1 MLAFRGWGFQ
11 ACLSYNLFRM
21 EFEEAED
28 EEWDTR
34 KYSSKSNAAN
44 GCMMRWL
51 LKMGVCVGKKIL
63 VAGFIASAAPVLVP
77 PLAVAS
83 VIVIAL
89 SMPYAVFLASY
100 VCTQNLMS
108 KLLPRP
114 TLQNPPL
121 LKRICF
127 KQGGCDDMQIYREE
141 QALVDEAKRDI
152 EIDGFGMKNGEN
164 VTVGSECGP
173 REEYATDG
181 IEENSPGENN
191 GVQVQPFSEDY
202 EEFKTPF
209 EVKTLFLHESQDQP
223 MEGDTEEAELQRE
236 TKGLLEKI
244 RDEGRTDKTRER
256 GEYAEGIC
264 RGVDER
270 GKRIGSVE
278 DMEESLAEEHS
289 TIGETGEDLRKEEDP
304 NLREEML
311 HSRNDENMDIMLEG
325 KEFDTTN
332 DSRKSLAEPS
342 ELLIP
347 AEPIEASPIESMV
360 YNIQMDENSSQDSEN
375 QESHM
380 HKLNERMYLEDAEA
394 REIANESAHDLFD
407 GKQIDPDEKTYT
419 IDLHE
424 ESSIIGRRTDSMEV
438 LVSSVEQ
445 ESWPSEC
452 SSEENI
458 ISSSEE
464 VVLGDEK
471 MWKEINVIR
480 KIVGYEGRKEASCAD
495 ELKALYIFT
504 GVEPPT
510 SLNENSI
517 HPLEIKEKL
526 QFLMSILGIKPNM
539 T

>member
-1 MLAFRGWGFQ
+1 MFLFQLLIALVGVCIIGW
-11 ACLSYNLFRM
+11 NLKKL
-21 EFEEAED
+21 ED

-34 KYSSKSNAAN
+34 KYSSRNNAAN
-44 GCMMRWL
+44 GCMMRWV
-51 LKMGVCVGKKIL
+51 LKRGVCVGKKIL
-63 VAGFIASAAPVLVP
+63 VAGFIASAAPVVVP

-83 VIVIAL
+83 VIGIAV

-108 KLLPRP
+108 KLLPRS
-114 TLQNPPL
+114 TLQDPPL

-127 KQGGCDDMQIYREE
+127 QLGGSDDMQIYREE
-141 QALVDEAKRDI
+141 QTLVDEAKRDI
-152 EIDGFGMKNGEN
+152 EIDGLNMKNGEN
-164 VTVGSECGP
+164 VQCGP
-173 REEYATDG
+173 REEDATDG

-209 EVKTLFLHESQDQP
+209 EVTALFLHESQDQP
-223 MEGDTEEAELQRE
+223 MEGDIEEAELQRE

-244 RDEGRTDKTRER
+244 RDEGKTDMTRER
-256 GEYAEGIC
+256 GEYAEGIS
-264 RGVDER
+264 RGTDER
-270 GKRIGSVE
+270 GKKIGSVE
-278 DMEESLAEEHS
+278 DMEEALTEEPS
-289 TIGETGEDLRKEEDP
+289 IIGETEEDLRKEEDP
-304 NLREEML
+304 NLHEEML
-311 HSRNDENMDIMLEG
+311 HSRNDESMDTMLEG
-325 KEFDTTN
+325 KEFDNTN
-332 DSRKSLAEPS
+332 DSSTSLAEPS
-342 ELLIP
+342 ELLIS
-347 AEPIEASPIESMV
+347 AEPIEGSPIEAPV

-375 QESHM
+375 QESQM
-380 HKLNERMYLEDAEA
+380 HESNERMYLEDAEA

-407 GKQIDPDEKTYT
+407 GKEIESDEKAYT

-424 ESSIIGRRTDSMEV
+424 ESSIIGRRTYSMEV

-510 SLNENSI
+510 SLTENSI

-526 QFLMSILGIKPNM
+526 QFLMSILGIKSNM

>member
-173 REEYATDG
+173 REEDATDG

-202 EEFKTPF
+202 EEFKTF

-223 MEGDTEEAELQRE
+223 MEGDIEEAELQRE

-264 RGVDER
+264 RGADER

-278 DMEESLAEEHS
+278 DMEESLAEEAS

-311 HSRNDENMDIMLEG
+311 HSRNDENMDTMLEG

-347 AEPIEASPIESMV
+347 AEPIEASPIEVMV

-380 HKLNERMYLEDAEA
+380 HELNERMYLEDAEA

-464 VVLGDEK
+464 V
-471 MWKEINVIR
+471 N
-480 KIVGYEGRKEASCAD
+480 A
-495 ELKALYIFT
+495 
-504 GVEPPT
+504 
-510 SLNENSI
+510 
-517 HPLEIKEKL
+517 
-526 QFLMSILGIKPNM
+526 
-539 T
+539 

>member
-1 MLAFRGWGFQ
+1 
-11 ACLSYNLFRM
+11 M

-34 KYSSKSNAAN
+34 KYSSKNNAAN
-44 GCMMRWL
+44 GCMMRWVL
-51 LKMGVCVGKKIL
+51 VGKKIL
-63 VAGFIASAAPVLVP
+63 VAGFIASATAVVVP

-83 VIVIAL
+83 AIGIAV

-114 TLQNPPL
+114 TLQDPPL
-121 LKRICF
+121 LKEMCF
-127 KQGGCDDMQIYREE
+127 QQGGSDGMQIYREE
-141 QALVDEAKRDI
+141 QALVDELKRDI
-152 EIDGFGMKNGEN
+152 EMDGFRCMKNGGN
-164 VTVGSECGP
+164 VTFE
-173 REEYATDG
+173 
-181 IEENSPGENN
+181 ENN

-209 EVKTLFLHESQDQP
+209 EVTSVVLQESQDQP
-223 MEGDTEEAELQRE
+223 MEGDIEEAELQRE
-236 TKGLLEKI
+236 TKGLLENI
-244 RDEGRTDKTRER
+244 RDEGRTDMTRER

-264 RGVDER
+264 GGANER
-270 GKRIGSVE
+270 DQKIGSVE
-278 DMEESLAEEHS
+278 DRKEALVEAPS
-289 TIGETGEDLRKEEDP
+289 TIGGTEEDLRKEEM
-304 NLREEML
+304 ML
-311 HSRNDENMDIMLEG
+311 HLRIDESMDTMLEG
-325 KEFDTTN
+325 KESDTTN
-332 DSRKSLAEPS
+332 DSRKLAEPS

-347 AEPIEASPIESMV
+347 AEPVEGLPTEALV
-360 YNIQMDENSSQDSEN
+360 YNIPMDENSSQDSEN
-375 QESHM
+375 QESQM
-380 HKLNERMYLEDAEA
+380 HELNERMYLEDAEA
-394 REIANESAHDLFD
+394 REIANDLFD
-407 GKQIDPDEKTYT
+407 GKQIDPDENAYT

-424 ESSIIGRRTDSMEV
+424 ECSIIGRRTDSMEV
-438 LVSSVEQ
+438 VVSSVEQ

-458 ISSSEE
+458 ICSSEE
-464 VVLGDEK
+464 VALDDEK

-495 ELKALYIFT
+495 ELKALYMFT

-526 QFLMSILGIKPNM
+526 QFLMSILGIKSNM